1 MAELDGWLSKLHQRF
16 QALISS
22 ATAQSLLTIFS
33 GQFFAQLLSF
43 LATFLLA
50 SLYGPRAFSNLA
62 IVVSISSVL
71 TPFLSG
77 TLENPI
83 VLERNLRKSMRLV
96 MASFVLIS
104 MLSFGLIALSIGCQ
118 ILDDSLSVLARYQAI
133 LGYSTLAIVVA
144 TLSASRLVCEAV
156 LLRQHRLGLINRLLM
171 VSAISNPLFALLAWK
186 LGFVDEGL
194 NIALLFAYLMQF
206 AFYAVLLPDAFKMR
220 FHLGLAWQTLLKYK
234 TYPLLLSSTSVLDS
248 LTTSLPV
255 VLGLTGQSALT
266 IGNYAF
272 MQRIFLVPINVLTAA
287 VSKSYLSH
295 SAAKLGLSPQHF
307 FRYTIQFAVVLSI
320 SAIAVIGLVAS
331 AADPLLSHL
340 VASKWRQS
348 FTIFSVL
355 APSLVCKI
363 VSSSLSSSL
372 LSMHAKN
379 LLASWKIIAFIF
391 TYFSLSYAAH
401 FEYASFFRVLMV
413 NDSALYLLLLAM
425 IFYACRPKITLPHS

>member
-1 MAELDGWLSKLHQRF
+1 MTELDGWLSKLHQRF
-16 QALISS
+16 QSLISS
-22 ATAQSLLTIFS
+22 ATAQSFLTIFS
-33 GQFFAQLLSF
+33 GQFFAQVLSF

-83 VLERNLRKSMRLV
+83 VLERDLRKSMRLV

-104 MLSFGLIALSIGCQ
+104 MLSSGLIVLSIGCL
-118 ILDDSLSVLARYQAI
+118 ILDVSLPVLTRYQAI
-133 LGYSTLAIVVA
+133 LGYSTLAIVIA
-144 TLSASRLVCEAV
+144 ILSAARLVCEAV
-156 LLRQHRLGLINRLLM
+156 LLRQHRLGLINRLLI
-171 VSAISNPLFALLAWK
+171 VSVISNPLLALLAWK

-194 NIALLFAYLMQF
+194 NIALLVAYLIQF
-206 AFYAVLLPDAFKMR
+206 VCYVALLPDAFKMHV
-220 FHLGLAWQTLLKYK
+220 HLGHAWQTLLKYK
-234 TYPLLLSSTSVLDS
+234 TYPLFISSTSVLDS

-266 IGNYAF
+266 IGSYAF
-272 MQRIFLVPINVLTAA
+272 MQRIFLLPINVLTAA

-295 SAAKLGLSPQHF
+295 SAAKLRLSPQYF
-307 FRYTIQFAVVLSI
+307 FRYTMHFAVVLSI
-320 SAIAVIGLVAS
+320 AATVAIGLVAL

-348 FTIFSVL
+348 FTIFGVL
-355 APSLVCKI
+355 APSIVCKF
-363 VSSSLSSSL
+363 VSTSLSSSL
-372 LSMHAKN
+372 LSVHAKH
-379 LLASWKIIAFIF
+379 LLVSWKIIAFIA
-391 TYFSLSYAAH
+391 TYLSLSYAAH
-401 FEYASFFRVLMV
+401 FEYVSFFRALMV

-425 IFYACRPKITLPHS
+425 ILYACRAKTSLPHS